1 MIKDSELKALVTL
14 LEDEDSEIV
23 EHVEKK
29 LMEMGTSVIPLL
41 EREWEINFNPLI
53 QTRIEDLIHNLQ
65 FELFQE
71 RLEDWKNNRED
82 DLLEG
87 LWVLATYQY
96 PDLDLDFLKQ
106 EFHQLYIDIWRE
118 FRENLLP
125 FDQVRLI
132 NNILFNQFKFRAN
145 TKNFHSPA
153 NSMINA
159 VLESKKGNPIS
170 LCSVYL
176 LVSRKLDLP
185 IYGVNL
191 PNLFILTYQGNNNH
205 FYINVFN
212 KGLIFSKDD
221 IDNYLE
227 QLDIPRNEEYYQP
240 CSNTQIVVRSIR
252 NLMMSFEKL
261 GDYQRTDELKI
272 ALNRIGESPLGME
285 L

>member
-1 MIKDSELKALVTL
+1 
-14 LEDEDSEIV
+14 
-23 EHVEKK
+23 
-29 LMEMGTSVIPLL
+29 
-41 EREWEINFNPLI
+41 
-53 QTRIEDLIHNLQ
+53 
-65 FELFQE
+65 
-71 RLEDWKNNRED
+71 
-82 DLLEG
+82 
-87 LWVLATYQY
+87 
-96 PDLDLDFLKQ
+96 
-106 EFHQLYIDIWRE
+106 
-118 FRENLLP
+118 
-125 FDQVRLI
+125 
-132 NNILFNQFKFRAN
+132 
-145 TKNFHSPA
+145 
-153 NSMINA
+153 MINA

>member
-1 MIKDSELKALVTL
+1 LIKDSELKALVTL

-29 LMEMGTSVIPLL
+29 LMEMGTCVIPLL

-71 RLEDWKNNRED
+71 RLGDWKNNRED

-191 PNLFILTYQGNNNH
+191 PNLFILTYLGNNNH